1 MSDVSLL
8 TPTSLANYL
17 AALHG
22 LILALIVWRKRHFP
36 GDANTLLALL
46 LGLSSYLLAG
56 ATFYN
61 GGGYLLRPHAVVLFD
76 PLVLLFP
83 PLLYLYVQTRIQ
95 GSLSWNWRQVVHLLP
110 FGFNLFILMPFYLLP
125 AEGKITYFMAHLRH
139 PHPLSLVLAPR
150 ILIPICYM
158 IMSLVVLFR
167 HARTVPRSINTVH
180 TRNLLWLWHLLIGIL
195 LVWGVICLVH
205 LYIPIRISEE
215 EFSHLSNLLSAL
227 FIFALGY
234 RVLLHPEILHRE
246 LTGAEPPK
254 YEKSGI
260 TQDGVDLIWKRLE
273 DDMVFQKP
281 FLDPA
286 LTLKTLADHLQVP
299 PHQLSQVI
307 NQRSGERFNPFLNR
321 HRVRHAMHM
330 MAQQPESKILT
341 IAFASGFQ
349 SLSTF
354 NRVFREQTG
363 MSPAQYRN
371 TLMSPSI

>member
-8 TPTSLANYL
+8 TPTAVANYL

-61 GGGYLLRPHAVVLFD
+61 GGGYLLWPHGVVIFD
-76 PLVLLFP
+76 PMVLVFP

-95 GSLSWNWRQVVHLLP
+95 GKLSWGWRQGVHLLP
-110 FGFNLFILMPFYLLP
+110 FGVNLLILLPFYQLSG
-125 AEGKITYFMAHLRH
+125 EDKIAYFMAHLRH
-139 PHPLSLVLAPR
+139 PHPLDLVLVPR
-150 ILIPICYM
+150 ILIPFFYM
-158 IMSLVVLFR
+158 FMSLVLLYR
-167 HARTVPRSINTVH
+167 HARSVPRNIKTVH
-180 TRNLLWLWHLLIGIL
+180 TRNLLWLWHFLIGIL
-195 LVWGVICLVH
+195 LVWGVIYLVH
-205 LYIPIRISEE
+205 LYIPVRISEA
-215 EFSHLSNLLSAL
+215 EFSHLSNLLSAM

-234 RVLLHPEILHRE
+234 RVLLHPEILQRE
-246 LTGAEPPK
+246 ITGEAPPK

-273 DDMVFQKP
+273 DHMEFHKP

-286 LTLKTLADHLQVP
+286 LTLRLLADHLQVP
-299 PHQLSQVI
+299 HHQLSQVI
-307 NQRSGERFNPFLNR
+307 NQRSNERFHPFLNR
-321 HRVRHAMHM
+321 YRVRHAMQM

-363 MSPAQYRN
+363 MSPAQHRD
-371 TLMSPSI
+371 TLIPPSI